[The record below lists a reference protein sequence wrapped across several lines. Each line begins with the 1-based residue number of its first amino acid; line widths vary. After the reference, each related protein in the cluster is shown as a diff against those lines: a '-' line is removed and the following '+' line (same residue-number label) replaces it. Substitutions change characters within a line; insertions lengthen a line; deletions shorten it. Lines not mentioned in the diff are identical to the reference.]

1 VPKHLDMYVENLK
14 EQDLKDYLIDQYGDW
29 EDDYS
34 NEERE

>member
-1 VPKHLDMYVENLK
+1 MMILNYESKKELK
-14 EQDLKDYLIDQYGDW
+14 EYLIYQYGDW